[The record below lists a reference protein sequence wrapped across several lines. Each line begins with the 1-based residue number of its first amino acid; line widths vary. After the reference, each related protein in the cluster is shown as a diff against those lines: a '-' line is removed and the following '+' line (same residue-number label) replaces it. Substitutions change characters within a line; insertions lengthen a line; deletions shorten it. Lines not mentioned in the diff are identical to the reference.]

1 MSWFIWNLFMLHFGG
16 SLQLCSQFQRQL
28 SLYILPPM
36 RSPEVPIFNKT
47 RMECKKFLAS
57 SSFFCFWV
65 SEKSWCQR
73 DVVAFSGKQ
82 ALYYHALKASR
93 SPPHICTC
101 ATVHAWL
108 WQKIS
113 LETAAALEVEGRQT
127 LCFLFTTEAQCWKI
141 SKIDSSKK
149 MLSFFKYC
157 SKQLIL
163 VLIFGGKNSNFEKV
177 NKASLVTLE
186 SETFLLIFKHCASP
200 PKNWWNRQW
209 KMVDAFF
216 MLLLR
221 RCCFLLSFC
230 TSSSFPI
237 LFWVVVGFC
246 IFFFSAGKSW

>member
-1 MSWFIWNLFMLHFGG
+1 MVLKRSKNGSKRFEIPESVLKIGLKLVGTSYSIG
-16 SLQLCSQFQRQL
+16 LSLQLCSQFQRQL

-57 SSFFCFWV
+57 SSFFFCFWV

-73 DVVAFSGKQ
+73 DVVAFSGNQ

-113 LETAAALEVEGRQT
+113 LETAAALEGRQT
-127 LCFLFTTEAQCWKI
+127 LCFLFNTEAQCLKI

-163 VLIFGGKNSNFEKV
+163 VLIFGGKNSNFENTQSFARNVVKWDFFTDFQ
-177 NKASLVTLE
+177 TL
-186 SETFLLIFKHCASP
+186 
-200 PKNWWNRQW
+200 
-209 KMVDAFF
+209 
-216 MLLLR
+216 
-221 RCCFLLSFC
+221 CFTAQKLM
-230 TSSSFPI
+230 
-237 LFWVVVGFC
+237 
-246 IFFFSAGKSW
+246 K

>member
-1 MSWFIWNLFMLHFGG
+1 MVLKRSKNGSKRFEIPESALKIGLKLVGTSYSIG
-16 SLQLCSQFQRQL
+16 LSLQLCSQFQRQL

-127 LCFLFTTEAQCWKI
+127 LCFLFTTEAQCLKI

-163 VLIFGGKNSNFEKV
+163 VLIFGGKNSNFENTQSFACNVGKWDFFTDFQ
-177 NKASLVTLE
+177 TLCL
-186 SETFLLIFKHCASP
+186 TAQKLMK
-200 PKNWWNRQW
+200 
-209 KMVDAFF
+209 
-216 MLLLR
+216 
-221 RCCFLLSFC
+221 
-230 TSSSFPI
+230 
-237 LFWVVVGFC
+237 
-246 IFFFSAGKSW
+246 

>member
-1 MSWFIWNLFMLHFGG
+1 MVLKRSENGSKRFEIPESALKIGLKLVGTSCSIG
-16 SLQLCSQFQRQL
+16 LSLQLCSQFQRQL

-73 DVVAFSGKQ
+73 DVVAFSGNQ

-113 LETAAALEVEGRQT
+113 LETAAALEVEAGMQT
-127 LCFLFTTEAQCWKI
+127 LCFLSSTMLKNLRNWN
-141 SKIDSSKK
+141 SSKK
-149 MLSFFKYC
+149 TKEF
-157 SKQLIL
+157 
-163 VLIFGGKNSNFEKV
+163 
-177 NKASLVTLE
+177 
-186 SETFLLIFKHCASP
+186 
-200 PKNWWNRQW
+200 
-209 KMVDAFF
+209 
-216 MLLLR
+216 
-221 RCCFLLSFC
+221 
-230 TSSSFPI
+230 
-237 LFWVVVGFC
+237 
-246 IFFFSAGKSW
+246 